1 MCLLWFKKLLLQK
14 LDLNYFPQ
22 KIAEKFADKRGI
34 PRRPASPEAVLD
46 RQFATAALFFWFPP
60 F

>member
-46 RQFATAALFFWFPP
+46 RQFATAALFF
-60 F
+60 